1 MQKRVQEIE
10 SLLKQFSDRSK
21 VTLKLAHELSL
32 DSGVNLISDH
42 VLFIIIDKSEKYI
55 EKILNNLGADISSL
69 QKQLSSSLSLLKKS
83 QQENKIDKS
92 ITKLIDVARHLIIKN
107 GDKVI
112 TQEILLLSLTC
123 VNNPGQK
130 ILFNE
135 GVNFNKLQDEI
146 NRFRKGKKAMNETA
160 ESGFDTLNRFATNLT
175 ANALKGLLDPVIGRD
190 EEIRRVIQVL
200 SRRTKNNPVLIG
212 EPGVGKTAILEGLA
226 IRIAQDDVPEK
237 LKDKEIFSLDLASIL
252 AGAKFRGDFEERL
265 KSLLNEVEKKR
276 DKIVLFI
283 DELHS
288 LVGAGGA
295 DGSLDASNIFKPA
308 LARGELHCVGATTFE
323 EYRKYIEKDK
333 ALARRF
339 QQVYINEPDIE
350 NSISMMRGLK
360 EKYELFHGITIS
372 DKALLASVHLSSR
385 YINDRFLPDK
395 AIDLI
400 DEAASRKR
408 IEIDSKP
415 DALDETDRRI
425 IQLKIERKVL
435 KKEKDQ
441 SSHDRLDKVEDELK
455 ELQLIS
461 EKETKNWKL
470 SKKLIED
477 EQQRKVDLENAR
489 NELDIV
495 KRDGDWERAGEISY
509 QVIPNLERKITENE
523 TNADQINTIV
533 SEQDVATVV
542 SKWTGIPLEKMME
555 FERIKL
561 INIKDELKKSIIG
574 QDIVIDAIS
583 KTIIRSRAG
592 LSDPTSPLGSFIF
605 LGSTGVG
612 KTETAKA
619 LAKFLFNDS
628 ESLIRIDMSE
638 YMEKHSI
645 SRLIG
650 APPGYVGYDEGG
662 VLTEAVIRRPYRVI
676 LFDEIEKAHLDV
688 LNLLL
693 QVMDDGRLTD
703 SHGKTVDFTN
713 TIIIMT
719 SNMGSEYFE
728 SNLNFG
734 EKNEKTKSVINKV
747 MNAVKSKL
755 SPEFINRLDEIL
767 FFSKL
772 GKSHVADIVEI
783 QLNYLKNRLLL
794 NNYSIVWDDKVCD
807 TIALKGYNPEYG
819 ARPIKREIRDVVE
832 DKISEMIINNNIREG
847 SVIRIEVVDNNI
859 EVNLV

>member
-1 MQKRVQEIE
+1 M
-10 SLLKQFSDRSK
+10 L
-21 VTLKLAHELSL
+21 
-32 DSGVNLISDH
+32 
-42 VLFIIIDKSEKYI
+42 Y
-55 EKILNNLGADISSL
+55 NLGADVSNL
-69 QKQLSSSLSLLKKS
+69 HKQLSTSLSLLKKS

-130 ILFNE
+130 LLLNE
-135 GVNFNKLQDEI
+135 GVNFIKLQDEI

-489 NELDIV
+489 NELDLV
-495 KRDGDWERAGEISY
+495 KREGDWEREGEISY
-509 QVIPNLERKITENE
+509 QIIPNLERKITENE

-728 SNLNFG
+728 SNLNFS

-747 MNAVKSKL
+747 MNVVKSKL

-783 QLNYLKNRLLL
+783 QLNSLKNRLLL

-807 TIALKGYNPEYG
+807 TIALKSYNPEYG

-832 DKISEMIINNNIREG
+832 DKISELIISNNLKEG
-847 SVIRIEVVDNNI
+847 SVIMIEVVDNNI

>member
-1 MQKRVQEIE
+1 M
-10 SLLKQFSDRSK
+10 
-21 VTLKLAHELSL
+21 
-32 DSGVNLISDH
+32 
-42 VLFIIIDKSEKYI
+42 
-55 EKILNNLGADISSL
+55 
-69 QKQLSSSLSLLKKS
+69 SLLKKS

-130 ILFNE
+130 LLFNE
-135 GVNFNKLQDEI
+135 GVDFNKLQDEI

-523 TNADQINTIV
+523 TNAEQINTIV

-728 SNLNFG
+728 SNLNFS

-832 DKISEMIINNNIREG
+832 DKISELIINNNIKEG
-847 SVIRIEVVDNNI
+847 SVIMIEVVDNNI

>member
-1 MQKRVQEIE
+1 M
-10 SLLKQFSDRSK
+10 
-21 VTLKLAHELSL
+21 
-32 DSGVNLISDH
+32 
-42 VLFIIIDKSEKYI
+42 
-55 EKILNNLGADISSL
+55 
-69 QKQLSSSLSLLKKS
+69 SLLKKS

-130 ILFNE
+130 LLLNE

-415 DALDETDRRI
+415 DALDEIDRRI

-477 EQQRKVDLENAR
+477 EQQRKVDLENAKK
-489 NELDIV
+489 ELDIV

-523 TNADQINTIV
+523 TNAEQINTIV

-728 SNLNFG
+728 SNLNFS

-832 DKISEMIINNNIREG
+832 DKISELIINNNIKEG
-847 SVIRIEVVDNNI
+847 SVIMIEVVDNNI

>member
-1 MQKRVQEIE
+1 M
-10 SLLKQFSDRSK
+10 
-21 VTLKLAHELSL
+21 
-32 DSGVNLISDH
+32 
-42 VLFIIIDKSEKYI
+42 
-55 EKILNNLGADISSL
+55 
-69 QKQLSSSLSLLKKS
+69 SLLKKS

-130 ILFNE
+130 LLLNE

-226 IRIAQDDVPEK
+226 IRIAHDDVPEK

-477 EQQRKVDLENAR
+477 EQQRKVDLENAK

-509 QVIPNLERKITENE
+509 QIIPNLERKITENE
-523 TNADQINTIV
+523 TNAEQINTIV

-728 SNLNFG
+728 SNLNFS

-832 DKISEMIINNNIREG
+832 DKISEMIINNNIQEG
-847 SVIRIEVVDNNI
+847 SVIKIEVFNNNI

>member
-1 MQKRVQEIE
+1 M
-10 SLLKQFSDRSK
+10 L
-21 VTLKLAHELSL
+21 
-32 DSGVNLISDH
+32 
-42 VLFIIIDKSEKYI
+42 Y
-55 EKILNNLGADISSL
+55 NLGADVSNL

-130 ILFNE
+130 LLFNE
-135 GVNFNKLQDEI
+135 GVDFNKLQDEI

-441 SSHDRLDKVEDELK
+441 SSYDRLDRVEGELK

-489 NELDIV
+489 NELDLV

-523 TNADQINTIV
+523 TNAEQINTIV

-728 SNLNFG
+728 SNLNFS

>member
-1 MQKRVQEIE
+1 
-10 SLLKQFSDRSK
+10 
-21 VTLKLAHELSL
+21 
-32 DSGVNLISDH
+32 
-42 VLFIIIDKSEKYI
+42 
-55 EKILNNLGADISSL
+55 
-69 QKQLSSSLSLLKKS
+69 LSLLKKS

-130 ILFNE
+130 LLLNE
-135 GVNFNKLQDEI
+135 GVDFNKLQDEI

-288 LVGAGGA
+288 LVGAGGT

-728 SNLNFG
+728 SNLNFS

-783 QLNYLKNRLLL
+783 QLNHLKNRLLL

-807 TIALKGYNPEYG
+807 TIALKSYNPEYG

-832 DKISEMIINNNIREG
+832 DKISELIINNNIKEG
-847 SVIRIEVVDNNI
+847 SVIMIEVVDNNI

>member
-1 MQKRVQEIE
+1 M
-10 SLLKQFSDRSK
+10 L
-21 VTLKLAHELSL
+21 
-32 DSGVNLISDH
+32 
-42 VLFIIIDKSEKYI
+42 Y
-55 EKILNNLGADISSL
+55 NLGADVSNL
-69 QKQLSSSLSLLKKS
+69 HKQLSTSLSLLKKS

-130 ILFNE
+130 LLLNE
-135 GVNFNKLQDEI
+135 GVNFIKLQDEI

-226 IRIAQDDVPEK
+226 IRIAHDDVPEK

-441 SSHDRLDKVEDELK
+441 SSYDRLDKVEDELK

-477 EQQRKVDLENAR
+477 EQQRKVDLENAKK
-489 NELDIV
+489 ELDIV

-523 TNADQINTIV
+523 TNAEQINTIV

-592 LSDPTSPLGSFIF
+592 LSDPTSPLGSFMF

-650 APPGYVGYDEGG
+650 APPGYVGYEEGG

-728 SNLNFG
+728 SNLNFS

-832 DKISEMIINNNIREG
+832 DKISEMIINNNIEEG
-847 SVIRIEVVDNNI
+847 SVIKIEVFNNNI

>member
-1 MQKRVQEIE
+1 M
-10 SLLKQFSDRSK
+10 
-21 VTLKLAHELSL
+21 
-32 DSGVNLISDH
+32 
-42 VLFIIIDKSEKYI
+42 
-55 EKILNNLGADISSL
+55 
-69 QKQLSSSLSLLKKS
+69 
-83 QQENKIDKS
+83 
-92 ITKLIDVARHLIIKN
+92 
-107 GDKVI
+107 
-112 TQEILLLSLTC
+112 
-123 VNNPGQK
+123 
-130 ILFNE
+130 
-135 GVNFNKLQDEI
+135 
-146 NRFRKGKKAMNETA
+146 
-160 ESGFDTLNRFATNLT
+160 
-175 ANALKGLLDPVIGRD
+175 LDPVIGRD

-226 IRIAQDDVPEK
+226 IRIAHDDVPEK

-288 LVGAGGA
+288 LVGAGGT

-385 YINDRFLPDK
+385 YINERFLPDK

-441 SSHDRLDKVEDELK
+441 SSHDRLEKVEDELK
-455 ELQLIS
+455 ELQLLS
-461 EKETKNWKL
+461 EKESKNWKL

-477 EQQRKVDLENAR
+477 EQQRKVDLENAKK
-489 NELDIV
+489 ELDIV

-509 QVIPNLERKITENE
+509 QIIPNLERKISENE
-523 TNADQINTIV
+523 TNAEQINTIV

-728 SNLNFG
+728 SNLNFS

-783 QLNYLKNRLLL
+783 QLNSLKNRLLL

-807 TIALKGYNPEYG
+807 TIALKSYNPEYG

-832 DKISEMIINNNIREG
+832 DKISELIINNNIKEG
-847 SVIRIEVVDNNI
+847 SVIMIEVVDNNI

>member
-1 MQKRVQEIE
+1 
-10 SLLKQFSDRSK
+10 
-21 VTLKLAHELSL
+21 
-32 DSGVNLISDH
+32 
-42 VLFIIIDKSEKYI
+42 
-55 EKILNNLGADISSL
+55 
-69 QKQLSSSLSLLKKS
+69 LSLLKKS

-226 IRIAQDDVPEK
+226 IRIAHDDVPEK

-441 SSHDRLDKVEDELK
+441 SSYDRLDRVEGELK

-489 NELDIV
+489 NELDLV
-495 KRDGDWERAGEISY
+495 KREGDWERAGEISY
-509 QVIPNLERKITENE
+509 QVIPNLERRITENE
-523 TNADQINTIV
+523 TNAGQINTIV

-747 MNAVKSKL
+747 MNAVKAKL

-783 QLNYLKNRLLL
+783 QLNYLKNRLSL

>member
-1 MQKRVQEIE
+1 M
-10 SLLKQFSDRSK
+10 
-21 VTLKLAHELSL
+21 
-32 DSGVNLISDH
+32 
-42 VLFIIIDKSEKYI
+42 
-55 EKILNNLGADISSL
+55 
-69 QKQLSSSLSLLKKS
+69 SLLKKS
-83 QQENKIDKS
+83 QQENKIDRS

-107 GDKVI
+107 GDKVV

-135 GVNFNKLQDEI
+135 GVSFNKLQDEI

-441 SSHDRLDKVEDELK
+441 SSHDRLEKVEDELK
-455 ELQLIS
+455 ELQLLS

-477 EQQRKVDLENAR
+477 EQKRKVDLENAKK
-489 NELDIV
+489 ELDIV
-495 KRDGDWERAGEISY
+495 KRDGDWEKAGEISY
-509 QVIPNLERKITENE
+509 QIIPNLERKITENE
-523 TNADQINTIV
+523 TNAEQINTIV

-662 VLTEAVIRRPYRVI
+662 VLTEAVIRRPYRII

-693 QVMDDGRLTD
+693 QVMDDG
-703 SHGKTVDFTN
+703 
-713 TIIIMT
+713 
-719 SNMGSEYFE
+719 
-728 SNLNFG
+728 
-734 EKNEKTKSVINKV
+734 
-747 MNAVKSKL
+747 
-755 SPEFINRLDEIL
+755 
-767 FFSKL
+767 
-772 GKSHVADIVEI
+772 
-783 QLNYLKNRLLL
+783 
-794 NNYSIVWDDKVCD
+794 
-807 TIALKGYNPEYG
+807 
-819 ARPIKREIRDVVE
+819 
-832 DKISEMIINNNIREG
+832 
-847 SVIRIEVVDNNI
+847 
-859 EVNLV
+859 

>member
-1 MQKRVQEIE
+1 M
-10 SLLKQFSDRSK
+10 
-21 VTLKLAHELSL
+21 
-32 DSGVNLISDH
+32 
-42 VLFIIIDKSEKYI
+42 
-55 EKILNNLGADISSL
+55 
-69 QKQLSSSLSLLKKS
+69 SLLKKS

-135 GVNFNKLQDEI
+135 GVNFSKLQDEI

-226 IRIAQDDVPEK
+226 IRIAHDDVPEK

-441 SSHDRLDKVEDELK
+441 SSYDRLDRVEGELK

-489 NELDIV
+489 NELDLV

-523 TNADQINTIV
+523 TNAEQINTIV

-747 MNAVKSKL
+747 MNAVKAKL

>member
-1 MQKRVQEIE
+1 M
-10 SLLKQFSDRSK
+10 
-21 VTLKLAHELSL
+21 
-32 DSGVNLISDH
+32 
-42 VLFIIIDKSEKYI
+42 
-55 EKILNNLGADISSL
+55 
-69 QKQLSSSLSLLKKS
+69 SLLKKS

-130 ILFNE
+130 LLLNE
-135 GVNFNKLQDEI
+135 GVNFIKLQDEI

-175 ANALKGLLDPVIGRD
+175 ANARKGVLDPVIGRD

-441 SSHDRLDKVEDELK
+441 SSHERLDKVEDELK

-477 EQQRKVDLENAR
+477 EQQRKVDLENAKK
-489 NELDIV
+489 ELDIV

-523 TNADQINTIV
+523 TNAEQINTIV

-583 KTIIRSRAG
+583 KTIFRSRAG

-650 APPGYVGYDEGG
+650 APPGYVGYEEGG

-728 SNLNFG
+728 SNLNFS

-772 GKSHVADIVEI
+772 GKSHVASIVEI
-783 QLNYLKNRLLL
+783 QLNHLKNRLLL

-832 DKISEMIINNNIREG
+832 DKISELIINNNIKEG
-847 SVIRIEVVDNNI
+847 SVIKIEVVDNNI

>member
-1 MQKRVQEIE
+1 M
-10 SLLKQFSDRSK
+10 
-21 VTLKLAHELSL
+21 
-32 DSGVNLISDH
+32 
-42 VLFIIIDKSEKYI
+42 
-55 EKILNNLGADISSL
+55 
-69 QKQLSSSLSLLKKS
+69 SLLKKS

-130 ILFNE
+130 LLLNE
-135 GVNFNKLQDEI
+135 GVDFNKLQDEI

-509 QVIPNLERKITENE
+509 QVIPNLERKIIENE
-523 TNADQINTIV
+523 TNAEQINTIV

-728 SNLNFG
+728 SNLNFS

-747 MNAVKSKL
+747 MNVVKSKL

-783 QLNYLKNRLLL
+783 QLNHLKNRLLL

-807 TIALKGYNPEYG
+807 TIALKSYNPEYG

-832 DKISEMIINNNIREG
+832 DKISELIINNNIKEG
-847 SVIRIEVVDNNI
+847 SVIMIEVVDNNI

>member
-1 MQKRVQEIE
+1 M
-10 SLLKQFSDRSK
+10 
-21 VTLKLAHELSL
+21 
-32 DSGVNLISDH
+32 N
-42 VLFIIIDKSEKYI
+42 
-55 EKILNNLGADISSL
+55 
-69 QKQLSSSLSLLKKS
+69 SSLSLLKKS

-441 SSHDRLDKVEDELK
+441 SSYDRLDRVEGELK

-489 NELDIV
+489 NELDLV

-523 TNADQINTIV
+523 TNAEQINTIV

-747 MNAVKSKL
+747 MNAVKAKL

-783 QLNYLKNRLLL
+783 QLNYLKNRLSL

>member
-1 MQKRVQEIE
+1 M
-10 SLLKQFSDRSK
+10 
-21 VTLKLAHELSL
+21 
-32 DSGVNLISDH
+32 
-42 VLFIIIDKSEKYI
+42 
-55 EKILNNLGADISSL
+55 
-69 QKQLSSSLSLLKKS
+69 SLLKKS
-83 QQENKIDKS
+83 QQENKIDRS

-107 GDKVI
+107 GDKVV

-226 IRIAQDDVPEK
+226 IRIAHDDVPEK

-441 SSHDRLDKVEDELK
+441 SSYDRLDRVEGELK

-489 NELDIV
+489 NELDLV

-523 TNADQINTIV
+523 TNAEQINTIV

-747 MNAVKSKL
+747 MNAVKAKL

>member
-1 MQKRVQEIE
+1 M
-10 SLLKQFSDRSK
+10 
-21 VTLKLAHELSL
+21 
-32 DSGVNLISDH
+32 
-42 VLFIIIDKSEKYI
+42 
-55 EKILNNLGADISSL
+55 
-69 QKQLSSSLSLLKKS
+69 SLLKKS

-130 ILFNE
+130 LLLNE
-135 GVNFNKLQDEI
+135 GVDFNKLQDEI

-728 SNLNFG
+728 SNLNFS

-832 DKISEMIINNNIREG
+832 DKISELIINNNIKEG
-847 SVIRIEVVDNNI
+847 SVIMIEVVDNNI

>member
-1 MQKRVQEIE
+1 M
-10 SLLKQFSDRSK
+10 
-21 VTLKLAHELSL
+21 
-32 DSGVNLISDH
+32 N
-42 VLFIIIDKSEKYI
+42 
-55 EKILNNLGADISSL
+55 
-69 QKQLSSSLSLLKKS
+69 SSLSLLKKS

-92 ITKLIDVARHLIIKN
+92 ITKLIDFARHLIIKN

-226 IRIAQDDVPEK
+226 IRIAHDDVPEK

-441 SSHDRLDKVEDELK
+441 SSYDRLDRVEGELK

-489 NELDIV
+489 NELDLV
-495 KRDGDWERAGEISY
+495 KREGDWERAGEISY

-747 MNAVKSKL
+747 MNAVKAKL

-783 QLNYLKNRLLL
+783 QLNYLKNRLSL

>member
-1 MQKRVQEIE
+1 M
-10 SLLKQFSDRSK
+10 
-21 VTLKLAHELSL
+21 
-32 DSGVNLISDH
+32 
-42 VLFIIIDKSEKYI
+42 
-55 EKILNNLGADISSL
+55 
-69 QKQLSSSLSLLKKS
+69 SLLKKS

-130 ILFNE
+130 LLLNE

-477 EQQRKVDLENAR
+477 EQQRKVDLENAKK
-489 NELDIV
+489 ELDIV

-728 SNLNFG
+728 SNLNFS

-807 TIALKGYNPEYG
+807 TIALKSYNPEYG

-832 DKISEMIINNNIREG
+832 DKISELIINNNIKEG
-847 SVIRIEVVDNNI
+847 SVIMIEVVDNNI

>member
-1 MQKRVQEIE
+1 M
-10 SLLKQFSDRSK
+10 
-21 VTLKLAHELSL
+21 
-32 DSGVNLISDH
+32 
-42 VLFIIIDKSEKYI
+42 
-55 EKILNNLGADISSL
+55 
-69 QKQLSSSLSLLKKS
+69 SLLKKS

-130 ILFNE
+130 LLLNE

-415 DALDETDRRI
+415 DALDEIDRRI

-477 EQQRKVDLENAR
+477 EQQRKVDLENAKK
-489 NELDIV
+489 ELDIV

-523 TNADQINTIV
+523 TNAEQINTIV

-592 LSDPTSPLGSFIF
+592 LSDPTSPLGTFIF
-605 LGSTGVG
+605 FGSTGVG

-728 SNLNFG
+728 SNLNFS

-832 DKISEMIINNNIREG
+832 DKISEMIINNNIQEG
-847 SVIRIEVVDNNI
+847 SVIKIEVFNNNI